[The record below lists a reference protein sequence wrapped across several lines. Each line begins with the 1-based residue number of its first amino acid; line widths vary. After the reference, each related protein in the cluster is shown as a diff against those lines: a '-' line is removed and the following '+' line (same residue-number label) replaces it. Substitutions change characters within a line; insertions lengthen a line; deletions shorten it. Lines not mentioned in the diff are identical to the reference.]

1 LKFHPAMAA
10 KSVVCRPLVAMVV
23 GFTSLSMVSA
33 GVVSAEPNHDSVAN
47 LDDLARQSDE
57 LANTINA
64 AQQDLDRKLQLVAE
78 ADNKQAADLAALDAA
93 RAQLATYQGSVN
105 NLAAAVYMGGRI
117 DVQTA
122 LLTAASPTNLI
133 DKLSIQRVMGTEMAE
148 QMKSYRRVDQEAQIA
163 ATASAVSAA
172 EARATADEAAALR
185 ADLRRKQS
193 ELQTQINQAKARYML
208 LPPAEQRAQAP
219 SPAVVKALGLINP
232 VPTVGMGGL
241 VPNAR
246 SLAAYIIATYPGV
259 RSIGGVRPDPLPDH
273 PSGRAIDIMLDDMAL
288 GDVILADI
296 QSQAA
301 RFGVDYTLWRVAA
314 HFDHIHVTVR

>member
-1 LKFHPAMAA
+1 MKFHPAMAA